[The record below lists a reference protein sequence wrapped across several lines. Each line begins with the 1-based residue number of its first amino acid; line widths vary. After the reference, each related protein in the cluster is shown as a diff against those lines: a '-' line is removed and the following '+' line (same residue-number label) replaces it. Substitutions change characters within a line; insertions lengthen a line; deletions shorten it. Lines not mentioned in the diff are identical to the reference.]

1 MPEALRTKC
10 GRCSN
15 RQKENAIKVIRNL
28 YERYP
33 NHYNALLEKWDKTG
47 EYHRRFLEY
56 LDEEQ
61 FNQIGGNDNFDRDQ
75 SQINTQSVSL
85 NGVPST
91 TRPRPVVTTTTTA
104 RTTTTTTRRVTR
116 PPTTTTQRQT
126 RPSTTTTQRQT
137 RPSTTTTQRQ
147 TRPSTTTRR
156 FFTTTVRSSGLII
169 DYVSA

>member
-15 RQKENAIKVIRNL
+15 RQKENALKVIRNL

-33 NHYNALLEKWDKTG
+33 NHYNALREKWDKTG

-75 SQINTQSVSL
+75 SQINTQSVSF
-85 NGVPST
+85 NAVPST
-91 TRPRPVVTTTTTA
+91 TRPPRPTTTTTV

-116 PPTTTTQRQT
+116 PPTTTTTTQRQT

-137 RPSTTTTQRQ
+137 RPP
-147 TRPSTTTRR
+147 TRPRPPATTTTRR
-156 FFTTTVRSSGLII
+156 RVFTTTVSPREYFL
-169 DYVSA
+169 